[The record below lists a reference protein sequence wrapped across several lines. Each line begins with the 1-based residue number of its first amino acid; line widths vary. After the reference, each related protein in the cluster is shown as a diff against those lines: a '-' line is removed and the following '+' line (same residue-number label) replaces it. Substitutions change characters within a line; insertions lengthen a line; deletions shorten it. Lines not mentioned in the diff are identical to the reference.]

1 MKKVLWIEALLLAL
15 LAGCAS
21 APADR
26 VILLPGPDGKLG
38 KLAVTSAAGAT
49 VLDRAYGTAAVST
62 AGKVASN
69 RSDEAAIRREFGTAL
84 AALPPR
90 PVSHTLYFEHDSDLL
105 TQESEAAAQAI
116 LIEIAARPIA
126 DIIVIGHT
134 DTVGELVYNDHLSLQ
149 RADMVRARLI
159 QLGGV
164 ATRIS
169 TAGRGERELAVETPA
184 EIHEPRNRRAELN
197 VR

>member
-1 MKKVLWIEALLLAL
+1 M
-15 LAGCAS
+15 
-21 APADR
+21 
-26 VILLPGPDGKLG
+26 
-38 KLAVTSAAGAT
+38 
-49 VLDRAYGTAAVST
+49 
-62 AGKVASN
+62 
-69 RSDEAAIRREFGTAL
+69 
-84 AALPPR
+84 
-90 PVSHTLYFEHDSDLL
+90 
-105 TQESEAAAQAI
+105 
-116 LIEIAARPIA
+116 
-126 DIIVIGHT
+126 IGHT